1 MREWLGRVGV
11 KTLFI
16 EPGSPWENGYVESFN
31 GKLRDELLNGEIF
44 YTLKEAEVLI
54 EGWRRQ
60 YNCVRPHSSL
70 GYLPPAPEAT
80 LLQPA
85 ALRSASSNNPLS
97 API

>member
-1 MREWLGRVGV
+1 LIG
-11 KTLFI
+11 I
-16 EPGSPWENGYVESFN
+16 
-31 GKLRDELLNGEIF
+31 
-44 YTLKEAEVLI
+44 LI
-54 EGWRRQ
+54 EGWRKQ

-97 API
+97 APSY